1 MAQKRE
7 MCEVVEPRKLPRVT
21 HVLAELPQ
29 SDPRDLVLQSLPFAS
44 EMEGENRHAFQIEM
58 LKMAG
63 EMLNTVHA
71 TAVETRAG
79 FVVHASQLRS
89 NSDAATE
96 AFAACKQKQQEAAMR
111 RDEFAALALQAEE
124 AHANAEYEQSRS
136 ETARSRIMEER
147 HLLDTG
153 KANSQKFMEGG
164 WEVMDVNLVQ
174 EQLKSFGAEPALIA
188 AVPGALAVPP
198 EQRGAFDALTTQA
211 LILSLKDG
219 AEKVDALI
227 VKNQEEERSASS
239 FALGAWAFADVAK
252 GQAAAAAEKVA
263 ESEKSL
269 ALVVAELTQCSSS
282 VATHEQALQA
292 AAREQ
297 TLADKK
303 VQEINFAKRELL
315 EVLEHDSVQPI
326 TSAPEPLMETN
337 RAPVATLS
345 TVKTEEIPL
354 APNTLSLVLGG
365 C

>member
-7 MCEVVEPRKLPRVT
+7 MCEVVNPCKLPRVS

-29 SDPRDLVLQSLPFAS
+29 SHPRDLVLQSLPFAS
-44 EMEGENRHAFQIEM
+44 KMGSENRHPYQTEM

-63 EMLNTVHA
+63 EMLNTVHTA
-71 TAVETRAG
+71 AVETRAG
-79 FVVHASQLRS
+79 FVVHASQLKA

-96 AFAACKQKQQEAAMR
+96 AFAACKQKQQEAAMK

-147 HLLDTG
+147 HLLDMG

-198 EQRGAFDALTTQA
+198 EQRGTFDALTTQA
-211 LILSLKDG
+211 LILSLKEG
-219 AEKVDALI
+219 AEKMDALL
-227 VKNQEEERSASS
+227 VKNQEQERSASS

-269 ALVVAELTQCSSS
+269 ALVVAELAQCSSS

-297 TLADKK
+297 TLADEK
-303 VQEINFAKRELL
+303 VQEINFAQRELQ
-315 EVLEHDSVQPI
+315 EVLEHDSVQLI
-326 TSAPEPLMETN
+326 TIAPEPLMETN
-337 RAPVATLS
+337 S
-345 TVKTEEIPL
+345 VKTEDIP
-354 APNTLSLVLGG
+354 ASPNTLSHVLGG

>member
-1 MAQKRE
+1 
-7 MCEVVEPRKLPRVT
+7 
-21 HVLAELPQ
+21 
-29 SDPRDLVLQSLPFAS
+29 
-44 EMEGENRHAFQIEM
+44 
-58 LKMAG
+58 
-63 EMLNTVHA
+63 
-71 TAVETRAG
+71 
-79 FVVHASQLRS
+79 
-89 NSDAATE
+89 
-96 AFAACKQKQQEAAMR
+96 MR

-354 APNTLSLVLGG
+354 SPNTLSLVLGG